1 MSGRRPIALVTGASN
16 GIGASFCVL
25 LASAGYDL
33 VMVARGVDALE
44 SLAARIR
51 QAHRVE
57 VEVLAAD
64 LGEPGSLA
72 RVEQRTS
79 SDDRPIDLLVNNAG
93 VASGGAFV
101 DLPLDGEAAQV
112 DLNITAVV
120 RLSHAVLPGLVAR
133 RTGGVINVAS
143 LGGFQPAPLNATY
156 SATKAF
162 VLSFTEAIH
171 EEVSGAGVSVTC
183 LCPGFTRTGFQERSG
198 LNASGMPD
206 MVWQTADQVTA
217 AAWAGWRRNQAVVVP
232 GAINKASAE
241 LIRVLPRSV
250 VRKMAKRVAERF

>member
-1 MSGRRPIALVTGASN
+1 VALVTGASN
-16 GIGASFCVL
+16 GIGASFAVL
-25 LASAGYDL
+25 LATAGYDL
-33 VMVARGVDALE
+33 VLVARGADALE
-44 SLAARIR
+44 ELATRIR
-51 QAHRVE
+51 RDHQVDVE
-57 VEVLAAD
+57 VMAAD
-64 LGEPGSLA
+64 LGMTGPLA
-72 RVEQRTS
+72 LVEERLS
-79 SDDRPIDLLVNNAG
+79 STDRPVDLLVNNAG

-101 DLPLDGEAAQV
+101 ELPVGGETAQV

-120 RLSHAVLPGLVAR
+120 RLTHAVLPGLVER
-133 RTGGVINVAS
+133 GSGGVINVAS

-171 EEVSGAGVSVTC
+171 EEVAGAGVSVTC

-241 LIRVLPRSV
+241 LVRVLPRSV